1 MRPRL
6 FLPKADIIFDIMSQH
21 TQNSSYPKRQAFGFL
36 LVIFIHLRS
45 RDSGSIF
52 LSENLPASF
61 FLMAFASVH
70 WWSTWFYFT
79 VTLIYRYTLCFESMN
94 SKSVHR
100 MYISHLPLPGQDTNI
115 CTPVLW
121 FLMPVFSST
130 CLTLDG
136 VKRCHCQFLWQL
148 GFKFI

>member
-100 MYISHLPLPGQDTNI
+100 MHITHLPLPGQDTSI
-115 CTPVLW
+115 L
-121 FLMPVFSST
+121 
-130 CLTLDG
+130 LTWTRIVIFDARLLLYLPDSRRSKALPLS
-136 VKRCHCQFLWQL
+136 VSLTTRL
-148 GFKFI
+148 